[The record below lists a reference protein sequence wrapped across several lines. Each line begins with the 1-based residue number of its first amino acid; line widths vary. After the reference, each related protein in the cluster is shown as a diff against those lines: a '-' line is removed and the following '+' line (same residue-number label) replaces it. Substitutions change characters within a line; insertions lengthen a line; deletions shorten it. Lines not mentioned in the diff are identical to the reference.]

1 MLSKNE
7 RNIFKLA
14 KKSNENK
21 VEYTDAQK
29 SLKLSRDDVQSAC
42 NSLISRGLAE
52 EKKYSPTHGS
62 WIPWGIVL
70 SEKGRHRAR
79 YALEEFLSFLFRSIL
94 VPIVVAFLT
103 SLITIWLT
111 GYLSI

>member
-14 KKSNENK
+14 RKSKENK
-21 VEYTDAQK
+21 IKYTDAQE
-29 SLKLSRDDVQSAC
+29 SLKLGRDDVQSAC
-42 NSLISRGLAE
+42 NGLILKGLAE

-70 SEKGRHRAR
+70 SEKGRHRFR
-79 YALEEFLSFLFRSIL
+79 CWIESLCIFLAKSIL
-94 VPIVVAFLT
+94 VPMVVSILT
-103 SLITIWLT
+103 TLLTMWITGRLK
-111 GYLSI
+111 